1 MLIAY
6 LTPFATVQLCFSIC
20 FSSLGLKNSSP
31 HLDRWASIICHL
43 SLPCSHAQT
52 TNIHNPLSA
61 LQCFLLPLS
70 PLIICSWSSPD
81 LALPSP
87 PLPPTFH
94 RQVSPPA
101 PMAQL
106 HLLFPPFLH
115 FLPWAAPSM
124 LNSWPSHFSFS
135 FTTSLANKASYALTE
150 SHVSRNDSLPPPL
163 TDSFSHLFLP
173 RFTLPNRTHLLLHRI
188 SPTHFELKLSGF
200 PKLLPF
206 QDFSSS
212 AGHVIYAIH
221 SKQTN
226 TSLVSSKLV
235 F

>member
-1 MLIAY
+1 MPRPQTYIILF
-6 LTPFATVQLCFSIC
+6 LLFNVSC
-20 FSSLGLKNSSP
+20 SSFLLLSP
-31 HLDRWASIICHL
+31 AHEVLQT
-43 SLPCSHAQT
+43 LPC
-52 TNIHNPLSA
+52 
-61 LQCFLLPLS
+61 LPH
-70 PLIICSWSSPD
+70 
-81 LALPSP
+81 PSP
-87 PLPPTFH
+87 PPSIARSLPLPPWHSFT
-94 RQVSPPA
+94 SY
-101 PMAQL
+101 
-106 HLLFPPFLH
+106 FLCSSTSH
-115 FLPWAAPSM
+115 PGQHPST
-124 LNSWPSHFSFS
+124 LNSCPSHFSFS
-135 FTTSLANKASYALTE
+135 FTTSLTNKASYALTE

-173 RFTLPNRTHLLLHRI
+173 CFTLPNRTHLLLHRI

-206 QDFSSS
+206 QDFSSPS